1 MQAALLP
8 RTQLLRQFMPA
19 AAAQQLPLPFHGMQT
34 RDFSQKKKATAKS
47 RKKVGRKNRDDLPK
61 IAAILKKLYMK
72 VGSALVLVG
81 GGGERKNAGRNSRT
95 RGARRAC
102 AHLAGP
108 PRLVGAAPANV
119 RGQRCQLS
127 EPARVPR
134 GHQGVRGP
142 VPAGGQAEATLL
154 HAHGWRQR
162 YVLRLVRRLA
172 AADHT
177 LRPTAR
183 C

>member
-1 MQAALLP
+1 
-8 RTQLLRQFMPA
+8 
-19 AAAQQLPLPFHGMQT
+19 
-34 RDFSQKKKATAKS
+34 
-47 RKKVGRKNRDDLPK
+47 
-61 IAAILKKLYMK
+61 MK

-183 C
+183 CWPGALRARARVPRVPPCAAQVKCVPRADSHPSPPSPQTRKYSPRSCSPCAPTAATAITWCRAIWAR